1 MPAQPRGTRQSA
13 RDRVE
18 SILSEL
24 EERRIDR
31 EEDLSHFPNA
41 PLHEVDTDETDTPLM
56 DPFREI
62 GGSGAIH
69 AMTNFS
75 LREFNALWLTV
86 RDHVR
91 MNYNVGRGKHSE
103 IKPKDAF
110 FRTLVMLK
118 EGRTWDSNANRF
130 RLTTTTFMDLLRFTS
145 TKFRIVATRQQC
157 ATHEQGVTHLS
168 IFRVPCMQKMSRFNR
183 AGDQAAALQR
193 EASSVWAKGGGIGRG
208 FAINCGEHVP
218 AATHDITIFKSNTAF
233 HHSKMRKLQAMRV
246 FQTTVPF

>member
-1 MPAQPRGTRQSA
+1 
-13 RDRVE
+13 
-18 SILSEL
+18 
-24 EERRIDR
+24 
-31 EEDLSHFPNA
+31 
-41 PLHEVDTDETDTPLM
+41 M

-130 RLTTTTFMDLLRFTS
+130 RLTTTTFMDVV
-145 TKFRIVATRQQC
+145 TKFIKILAPKIYVDQVQDRCDEATMRN
-157 ATHEQGVTHLS
+157 ARTGVTHLS

>member
-1 MPAQPRGTRQSA
+1 VSQSFPSPHTKQSQKPAMPAQPRGTRQSA

-18 SILSEL
+18 SVLSEL

-31 EEDLSHFPNA
+31 EEDLSHFSNA
-41 PLHEVDTDETDTPLM
+41 PLHEVHTDETDTPLM

-130 RLTTTTFMDLLRFTS
+130 RLTTTTFMDVV
-145 TKFRIVATRQQC
+145 TKFIKILAPKIYVDQVQDRCDEATMRNARTGGNTFEHFPSAMYAEDVTFQQSWRPGGST
-157 ATHEQGVTHLS
+157 AAGS
-168 IFRVPCMQKMSRFNR
+168 IFCM
-183 AGDQAAALQR
+183 G
-193 EASSVWAKGGGIGRG
+193 
-208 FAINCGEHVP
+208 
-218 AATHDITIFKSNTAF
+218 
-233 HHSKMRKLQAMRV
+233 
-246 FQTTVPF
+246 

>member
-31 EEDLSHFPNA
+31 EEDLSHFSNA
-41 PLHEVDTDETDTPLM
+41 PLHEVHTDETDTPLM

-130 RLTTTTFMDLLRFTS
+130 RLTTTTFMDVV
-145 TKFRIVATRQQC
+145 TKFIKILAPKIYVDQVQDRCDEATMRNARTGGNTFEHFPSAMYAEDVTFQQSWRPGGSIVA
-157 ATHEQGVTHLS
+157 GS
-168 IFRVPCMQKMSRFNR
+168 IFCM
-183 AGDQAAALQR
+183 G
-193 EASSVWAKGGGIGRG
+193 
-208 FAINCGEHVP
+208 
-218 AATHDITIFKSNTAF
+218 
-233 HHSKMRKLQAMRV
+233 
-246 FQTTVPF
+246 